1 MQKNVRRYF
10 RYDVQIPFRVLMVNT
25 DTEVDERLKSV
36 SEPSFSTEQ
45 HQRNLERLM
54 EKLKSAQSKSLPIFT
69 TLQQRLEFMEWM
81 LKHFIEGRNPKLQ
94 SGFAQKYK
102 LDKTQK
108 RPNLPQSSHIA
119 PLILGLYDQID
130 WLISELL
137 DVIRNT
143 LRETIFFF
151 PVTQID
157 NFLSTKYITNLSEL
171 AGREI
176 LPAQVLESL
185 IANFNVHIESTN
197 LLIEVHQDVSDV
209 RRWPNQEINL
219 SAGGLAFSTQDH
231 YEKFSLVECLMSLD
245 GKILL
250 MRGKVLNQIEMRMGT
265 FKTVVDFVL
274 PTEVKQSQI
283 HHFIQKAEL
292 EEAMAWQK
300 SQVAKSL

>member
-1 MQKNVRRYF
+1 MLKNVRRYF
-10 RYDVQIPFRVLMVNT
+10 RYDLQMPCKVLPVK
-25 DTEVDERLKSV
+25 DITEIDESLNIV
-36 SEPSFSTEQ
+36 SEPSTTTLQNQRTLEQ
-45 HQRNLERLM
+45 LI
-54 EKLKSAQSKSLPIFT
+54 EKLKATQSKSLAIFT

-81 LKHFIEGRNPKLQ
+81 LQHFANGQNPKLQ
-94 SGFAQKYK
+94 SGFAQRYK

-108 RPNLPQSSHIA
+108 RPNLPESSHIA

-157 NFLSTKYITNLSEL
+157 NFLSRKYITNLAEL
-171 AGREI
+171 AGRGI
-176 LPAQVLESL
+176 LPAQVLEAL
-185 IANFNVHIESTN
+185 IAHFNVQIESMN
-197 LLIEVHQDVSDV
+197 LLIEAHKEVSDI
-209 RRWPNQEINL
+209 RRWPNQKINL

-231 YEKFSLVECLMSLD
+231 FEKFSLVDCLLGMD
-245 GKILL
+245 GKVLL

-265 FKTVVDFVL
+265 YKTVVDFVL
-274 PTEVKQSQI
+274 PTEVEQRQI
-283 HHFIQKAEL
+283 HLFIQKAEL

-300 SQVAKSL
+300 TQADK